1 MRAEP
6 KSTATTSSETGPL
19 VITPADSAE
28 AERQVNAASR
38 GVIPA
43 GISLYLILSIAT
55 AALIRL
61 LPEQSVLVEQSMTSA
76 LVIVISAPVLWA
88 FATKAKAKGLRQWEE
103 MYARERRFR
112 EAVQRREFET
122 QLANA
127 LDMADTE
134 DEALEVT
141 RLAIESLTPD
151 MRTALLL
158 ADNSH
163 AHLLTIIA
171 SGGND
176 SFAGCPVDSP
186 NRCIAAR
193 RGQTQIFPDSK
204 ALDACPK
211 LRNRPDGDC
220 GAVCVPVA
228 IGGRTVGVL
237 HVVHGE
243 GEPPASVETIK
254 HLEIVA
260 KQVGGRIGTH
270 RTVSESQAQAST
282 DSLTG
287 LLNRRTL
294 ENKVR
299 VLQAEGTP
307 FAVVMADLDR
317 FKLVNDTHGHQAG
330 DRALR
335 SFAAVVKTTLRPQDL
350 IARWGGEEF
359 VVVMPHTSEHDALG
373 ASERIREN
381 LALAAQRGDIDAV
394 TVSLGIAGET
404 HGDFNAALARADAA
418 LHEAKALG
426 RNRSIV
432 YEGQELRRTAHTLPT

>member
-1 MRAEP
+1 MPIEP
-6 KSTATTSSETGPL
+6 DHHVTLSSETGPL
-19 VITPADSAE
+19 VITPADRAE
-28 AERQVNAASR
+28 AERQVEAASR
-38 GVIPA
+38 GIIPA
-43 GISLYLILSIAT
+43 GITLYVILSIAT
-55 AALIRL
+55 AALMQLIPDQSL
-61 LPEQSVLVEQSMTSA
+61 VIEQTISTV
-76 LVIVISAPVLWA
+76 LVIVISGPVLWA
-88 FATKAKAKGLRQWEE
+88 FATKAKAKGLHQWEE

-134 DEALEVT
+134 DEALDVT

-151 MRTALLL
+151 RHTALLL

-163 AHLLTIIA
+163 AHLRTIIA
-171 SGGND
+171 SGGED
-176 SFAGCPVDSP
+176 EFGGCPVESP
-186 NRCIAAR
+186 DRCIAAR
-193 RGQTQIFPDSK
+193 RGQTQSFPDST

-211 LRNRPDGDC
+211 LRNRPEGHC

-228 IGGRTVGVL
+228 IAGRTVGVL
-237 HVVHGE
+237 HVVHRSDQ
-243 GEPPASVETIK
+243 PPASIETIK

-282 DSLTG
+282 DPLTG

-299 VLQAEGTP
+299 TLKSGGST

-317 FKLVNDTHGHQAG
+317 FKNVNDTHGHQAG

-335 SFAAVVKTTLRPQDL
+335 SFASVMRATVRPQDL
-350 IARWGGEEF
+350 VARWGGEEF
-359 VVVMPHTSEHDALG
+359 VIVLPGTTEQDAL
-373 ASERIREN
+373 AVCERIREN
-381 LALAAQRGDIDAV
+381 LALASQRGDLDTV
-394 TVSLGIAGET
+394 TVSLGIAGDAQ
-404 HGDFNAALARADAA
+404 GDFNDGLERADAA
-418 LHEAKALG
+418 LHEAKSSG
-426 RNRSIV
+426 RNRSVI
-432 YEGQELRRTAHTLPT
+432 YSGRDDRTPARVLPI

>member
-1 MRAEP
+1 MQDEHDT
-6 KSTATTSSETGPL
+6 SVTAATDAAPL
-19 VITPADSAE
+19 VITPADTAE
-28 AERQVNAASR
+28 AVRQVNAASR

-43 GISLYLILSIAT
+43 GITLYLLLSIAT
-55 AALIRL
+55 AGLARLI
-61 LPEQSVLVEQSMTSA
+61 PHTSVIVEQLMTSA
-76 LVIVISAPVLWA
+76 LVIVICAPVLLA

-141 RLAIESLTPD
+141 RLAIEMLTPD

-158 ADNSH
+158 ADNSQ
-163 AHLLTIIA
+163 AHLRTIIA
-171 SGGND
+171 SGDEG
-176 SFAGCPVDSP
+176 FAGCPVESP
-186 NRCIAAR
+186 DRCIAAR
-193 RGQTQIFPDSK
+193 RGQTQTFPDSN

-211 LRNRPDGDC
+211 LRNRPEGQC
-220 GAVCVPVA
+220 GSVCVPVA
-228 IGGRTVGVL
+228 IAGRTVGVL
-237 HVVHGE
+237 HVVHGA
-243 GEPPASVETIK
+243 GQPPASVEMVK

-270 RTVSESQAQAST
+270 RMMSESQAQATT
-282 DSLTG
+282 DPLTG

-299 VLQAEGTP
+299 AIQASGVSY
-307 FAVVMADLDR
+307 AVVMADLDR

-335 SFAAVVKTTLRPQDL
+335 SFATVMRTTLRPHDL

-359 VVVMPHTSEHDALG
+359 VMVLPGATQHDALSV
-373 ASERIREN
+373 AERIREN
-381 LALAAQRGDIDAV
+381 LALASQRGDLDTV
-394 TVSLGIAGET
+394 TVSLGVAYNPD
-404 HGDFNAALARADAA
+404 GDFTELLHHADAA
-418 LHEAKALG
+418 LYEAKTLG

-432 YEGQELRRTAHTLPT
+432 YGDQDNRIRAETLSG

>member
-1 MRAEP
+1 MQNEP
-6 KSTATTSSETGPL
+6 NSYATSSSETGPL
-19 VITPADSAE
+19 AITPADSAD

-43 GISLYLILSIAT
+43 GITLYLILSIAT
-55 AALIRL
+55 AALARM
-61 LPEQSVLVEQSMTSA
+61 LPDQSILVEQTMISA
-76 LVIVISAPVLWA
+76 LVIVICAPVLWA

-163 AHLLTIIA
+163 AHLRTIIA
-171 SGGND
+171 SGGSDAFN
-176 SFAGCPVDSP
+176 GCPVESP
-186 NRCIAAR
+186 DRCIAAR
-193 RGQTQIFPDSK
+193 RGQTQIFPDSR

-211 LRNRPDGDC
+211 LRNRPEGQC

-228 IGGRTVGVL
+228 IAGRTVGVL

-243 GEPPASVETIK
+243 GEQPASVETIK

-270 RTVSESQAQAST
+270 RTMSESQAQAST
-282 DSLTG
+282 DPLTG

-299 VLQAEGTP
+299 AIQAAGIP

-317 FKLVNDTHGHQAG
+317 FKHVNDTHGHQAG

-335 SFAAVVKTTLRPQDL
+335 SFAAVMRSTLRPQDL
-350 IARWGGEEF
+350 ISRWGGEEF
-359 VVVMPHTSEHDALG
+359 VMVLPGATEDDALG

-381 LALAAQRGDIDAV
+381 LALAAQRGELDTV
-394 TVSLGIAGET
+394 TVSLGISSHV
-404 HGDFNAALARADAA
+404 HGDFSQCLERADAA
-418 LHEAKALG
+418 LHEAKVQG
-426 RNRSIV
+426 RNRSVV
-432 YEGQELRRTAHTLPT
+432 YDGGDPRAAAMAQPH

>member
-1 MRAEP
+1 MTFE
-6 KSTATTSSETGPL
+6 SDNHTSPSETGPL
-19 VITPADSAE
+19 VVTAADRAE

-43 GISLYLILSIAT
+43 GITLYIILSIAT
-55 AALIRL
+55 AALLRL
-61 LPEQSVLVEQSMTSA
+61 IPDQTLIVEQTISTA
-76 LVIVISAPVLWA
+76 LVIVISGPVLWT
-88 FATKAKAKGLRQWEE
+88 FATKAKVKGLRQWEE

-151 MRTALLL
+151 RHTALLL

-163 AHLLTIIA
+163 AHLRAIIA
-171 SGGND
+171 SGD
-176 SFAGCPVDSP
+176 DERFSGCPVESP
-186 NRCIAAR
+186 DRCIAAR
-193 RGQTQIFPDSK
+193 RGQTQSFPDSS

-211 LRNRPDGDC
+211 LRNRPEGHC

-228 IGGRTVGVL
+228 IAGRTVGVL
-237 HVVHGE
+237 HVVHRHDQ
-243 GEPPASVETIK
+243 PQASIETVK

-282 DSLTG
+282 DPLTG

-299 VLQAEGTP
+299 ALKAAGTP
-307 FAVVMADLDR
+307 FTVVMADLDR
-317 FKLVNDTHGHQAG
+317 FKQVNDTHGHQAG

-335 SFAAVVKTTLRPQDL
+335 SFASVVRTTVRPQDL

-359 VVVMPHTSEHDALG
+359 VIVLPAASEQDALG
-373 ASERIREN
+373 VCERIREN
-381 LALAAQRGDIDAV
+381 LAIASQRGDLDTV
-394 TVSLGIAGET
+394 TVSLGIAGDAHT
-404 HGDFNAALARADAA
+404 DFSAGLERADAA
-418 LHEAKALG
+418 LHEAKTLG
-426 RNRSIV
+426 RNRSII
-432 YEGQELRRTAHTLPT
+432 YSGRDLRTPARVLPI